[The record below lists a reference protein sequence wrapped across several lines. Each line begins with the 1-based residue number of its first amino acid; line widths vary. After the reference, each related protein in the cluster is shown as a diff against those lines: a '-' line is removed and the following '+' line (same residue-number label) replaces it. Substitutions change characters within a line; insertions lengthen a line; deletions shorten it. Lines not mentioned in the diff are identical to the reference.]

1 MEIDKAFIQ
10 NTLQSFFENEKEVV
24 FAYLF
29 GSHATG
35 HAREKSDV
43 DIAVYLDPKSKQD
56 QFEKRL
62 GLMAGLSKLL
72 KKEVDVIV
80 LNTASP
86 FLKHVVFKEGTLVFD
101 RDASSRIDF
110 ELKSTNEYFDFK
122 PTLELYNQR
131 LLTS

>member
-1 MEIDKAFIQ
+1 MNKEFIQ
-10 NTLQSFFENEKEVV
+10 STLQGFFDNEKEVL

-35 HAREKSDV
+35 HAIAKSDV
-43 DIAVYLDPKSKQD
+43 DIAVYLNPKNKQD

-62 GLMAGLSKLL
+62 ELIAALTKLL

-80 LNTASP
+80 LNMASP

-110 ELKSTNEYFDFK
+110 DLKSLNEYFDYK
-122 PTLELYNQR
+122 LQWSALGMA
-131 LLTS
+131 